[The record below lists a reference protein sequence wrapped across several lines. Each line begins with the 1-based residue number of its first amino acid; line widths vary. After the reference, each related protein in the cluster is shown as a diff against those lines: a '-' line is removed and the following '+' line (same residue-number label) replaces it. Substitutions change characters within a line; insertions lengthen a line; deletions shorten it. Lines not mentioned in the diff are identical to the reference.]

1 MCNGFRNL
9 GRFKMAGDS
18 CNESLI
24 GSKELADANETV
36 SLETARKEVRF
47 V

>member
-1 MCNGFRNL
+1 
-9 GRFKMAGDS
+9 MAWVFQGLLNMASDS
-18 CNESLI
+18 CNESFI

-36 SLETARKEVRF
+36 LPETARKEVRF

>member
-9 GRFKMAGDS
+9 GRLKVASDF

-24 GSKELADANETV
+24 GSEELADANETV